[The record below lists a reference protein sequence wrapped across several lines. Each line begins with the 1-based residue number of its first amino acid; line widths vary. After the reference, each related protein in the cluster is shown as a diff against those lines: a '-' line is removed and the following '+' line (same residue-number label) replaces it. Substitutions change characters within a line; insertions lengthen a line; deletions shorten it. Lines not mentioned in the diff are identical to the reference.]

1 MSTHLNRVH
10 TRFGIRSVLCVTA
23 AMTLCLTPIVSALD
37 PELDETERNQRAIE
51 LLREADNAM
60 QKLSHVKYIADVQYV
75 GAMAGVHADIAKVQ
89 VVVQRQDEEDSPL
102 GWRFNAQG
110 DVLYNENTGLLG
122 HHAACDGATFAY
134 YELEEPTVV
143 SVPARTILDVEAGG
157 ARATVGWIV
166 RWNDLVHEPIF
177 GQDMDLSP
185 RFEGVKNVHGELCD
199 VVKIDV
205 SSLSFVEEFEIWYF
219 IDQDTHLPRRVDTL
233 FYDVGGT
240 TSDGFESVYINE
252 LVSDDTVLAG
262 VSDSAFQVD
271 VPDGYTL
278 DKREPAQDVYT
289 APEMPTMAGKEAPGF
304 ELRTVSG
311 DVVRLEDMKGDV
323 VVLDFWATWCGP
335 CVAAM
340 PGIQRVHEKFSD
352 DRFSSDQEVHI
363 FGMNT
368 WESGDPGAFLK
379 QNKITYPT
387 LLSADNAARDYMVTG
402 IPTMVIIG
410 RDGKI
415 AWYHVGFAPALEEM
429 LETEIEKALKAG
441 S

>member
-1 MSTHLNRVH
+1 
-10 TRFGIRSVLCVTA
+10 
-23 AMTLCLTPIVSALD
+23 
-37 PELDETERNQRAIE
+37 
-51 LLREADNAM
+51 
-60 QKLSHVKYIADVQYV
+60 
-75 GAMAGVHADIAKVQ
+75 
-89 VVVQRQDEEDSPL
+89 
-102 GWRFNAQG
+102 
-110 DVLYNENTGLLG
+110 
-122 HHAACDGATFAY
+122 
-134 YELEEPTVV
+134 
-143 SVPARTILDVEAGG
+143 
-157 ARATVGWIV
+157 
-166 RWNDLVHEPIF
+166 
-177 GQDMDLSP
+177 
-185 RFEGVKNVHGELCD
+185 
-199 VVKIDV
+199 
-205 SSLSFVEEFEIWYF
+205 
-219 IDQDTHLPRRVDTL
+219 
-233 FYDVGGT
+233 
-240 TSDGFESVYINE
+240 
-252 LVSDDTVLAG
+252 
-262 VSDSAFQVD
+262 
-271 VPDGYTL
+271 
-278 DKREPAQDVYT
+278 
-289 APEMPTMAGKEAPGF
+289 
-304 ELRTVSG
+304 
-311 DVVRLEDMKGDV
+311 MKGDV